1 LAKKSPKNHTRLQHC
16 YAPALLRNRESVTE
30 HSNGTETAHS
40 YNGINRLTD
49 ITDVTSTLVNK

>member
-1 LAKKSPKNHTRLQHC
+1 LQHC